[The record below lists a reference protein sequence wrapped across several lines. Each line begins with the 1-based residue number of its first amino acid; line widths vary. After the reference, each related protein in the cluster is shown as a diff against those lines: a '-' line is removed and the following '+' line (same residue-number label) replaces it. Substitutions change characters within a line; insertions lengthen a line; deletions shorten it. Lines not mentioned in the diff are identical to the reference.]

1 MGRGTIT
8 KEELLS
14 KKRLDE
20 KTIMS
25 RASKELKDSEYI
37 NLGFGMPT
45 LMAGMMPFPDK
56 TLILQAECGLLNY
69 GRMATKEEAEA
80 MGYKYIDGSGAP
92 VLPIPGL
99 CVFHMEEAFDMI
111 RSGKVDWTILG
122 GLQVSEKGDLAN
134 WRSPEVISSI
144 GGAMDLAVGAKNVM
158 VCMTHVTPKGGY
170 KIVNECSFH
179 LTAKKCVN
187 IIVTDIAVIDI
198 TDKGL
203 LLREVAP
210 GWTAEEVQALTEPK
224 LIISSELKEM
234 EL

>member
-1 MGRGTIT
+1 
-8 KEELLS
+8 
-14 KKRLDE
+14 
-20 KTIMS
+20 
-25 RASKELKDSEYI
+25 
-37 NLGFGMPT
+37 
-45 LMAGMMPFPDK
+45 
-56 TLILQAECGLLNY
+56 
-69 GRMATKEEAEA
+69 
-80 MGYKYIDGSGAP
+80 
-92 VLPIPGL
+92 
-99 CVFHMEEAFDMI
+99 MEEAFDMI

-158 VCMTHVTPKGGY
+158 VCMTHCTPKGGF
-170 KIVNECSFH
+170 KIVKECSFD
-179 LTAKKCVN
+179 LTAERCVD